1 MITGRDHP
9 APFFAETGRRFGP
22 EEHGSGAGKTARYF
36 KREDECQVRGVLE
49 SLDKQESSSL

>member
-1 MITGRDHP
+1 MDHP

-36 KREDECQVRGVLE
+36 KREDEYQVRGVLE